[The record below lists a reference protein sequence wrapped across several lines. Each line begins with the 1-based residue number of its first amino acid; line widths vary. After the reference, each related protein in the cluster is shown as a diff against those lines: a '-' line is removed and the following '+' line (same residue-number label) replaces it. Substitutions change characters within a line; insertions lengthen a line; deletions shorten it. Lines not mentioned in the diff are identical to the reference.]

1 MAFVLEEFVASPTVC
16 QLDQCRKVDLRLVA
30 DHYHVSVSTALQGYF
45 ANWTSW
51 TGGFESAYFMES
63 PGTVAGAVAAVS
75 PSGGHVGVTPGV
87 QSATVQAKLFTMPQ
101 FD

>member
-1 MAFVLEEFVASPTVC
+1 
-16 QLDQCRKVDLRLVA
+16 
-30 DHYHVSVSTALQGYF
+30 
-45 ANWTSW
+45 
-51 TGGFESAYFMES
+51 MES